1 MSEFFEWLSD
11 NSWVGWA
18 GAGFLLAI
26 AELMSL
32 DLVLLMLATG
42 AFAGAVTAAVGVP
55 LALNVLVAV
64 IVSTGMLYVVRPS
77 AVQRLHHGPAL
88 VDGHAALVG
97 HSAVVTHEIG
107 ADGGRI
113 KLDGEVWTARSY
125 DDRLT
130 VPVGTT
136 VSVFEIDGA
145 TAVVYPQD

>member
-11 NSWVGWA
+11 NSWVAWA

-42 AFAGAVTAAVGVP
+42 AFAGAVGAAIGAP
-55 LALNVLVAV
+55 LAINVLLAV
-64 IVSTGMLYVVRPS
+64 IVSTGMLFVVRPS
-77 AVQRLHHGPAL
+77 ALQRLHHGPAL

-113 KLDGEVWTARSY
+113 TLADEVWTARSY
-125 DDRLT
+125 EEGLT

-136 VSVFEIDGA
+136 VTVFEIDGA
-145 TAVVYPQD
+145 TAVVYPLD